1 MKPIAWSHSAMG
13 DFESCPKSFY
23 HKRIAKDVK
32 DSQGE
37 EATWGDLVHKFF
49 EHTINLKKGLLLTEA
64 QQKIVDQGNEGVLQ
78 KYLPYIDLLFAMK
91 ADALIAEKQM
101 AINRALQPCD
111 WFAPDVWCRGIIDV
125 LLVKGH
131 RARAIDWKTGKRK
144 MNSKQLKL
152 FALFVFLFY
161 PEVTE
166 CKTDFIWL
174 KTDEIDTETYCRSQ
188 EADLWQE
195 FLPSLAKYNA
205 AFKAEIFPPKKSGL
219 CNGWCPVTSCE
230 FWAPKRVK

>member
-1 MKPIAWSHSAMG
+1 MRPIAWSHSAMG

-32 DSQGE
+32 DVQGE
-37 EATWGDLVHKFF
+37 EATWGDQVHKFF
-49 EHTINLKKGLLLTEA
+49 EAVINEMNGLPLSAVQTTM
-64 QQKIVDQGNEGVLQ
+64 VLQ
-78 KYLPYIDLLFAMK
+78 GKEGYLKKYLPYIELLFSMK
-91 ADALIAEKQM
+91 ADEMVAEKQM
-101 AINRALQPCD
+101 AINRELKPCD
-111 WFAPDVWCRGIIDV
+111 WFAKDVWCRGIIDV

-144 MNSKQLKL
+144 QNSRQLKL
-152 FALFVFLFY
+152 FALLVFLFY

-166 CKTDFIWL
+166 CKTDFVWL
-174 KTDEIDTETYCRSQ
+174 KTDEIDSETYYRSQ